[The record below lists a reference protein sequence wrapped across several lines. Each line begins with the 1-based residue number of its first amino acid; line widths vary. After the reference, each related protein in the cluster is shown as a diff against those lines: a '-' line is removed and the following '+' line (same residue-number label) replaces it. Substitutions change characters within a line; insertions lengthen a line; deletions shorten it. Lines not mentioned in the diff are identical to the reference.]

1 MDSSKPSL
9 AKDIE
14 ELVNKSIEIN
24 KFFLSESSKFVRQF
38 TTPGEKKTAT
48 VFNANFLS
56 DAFAAY
62 AKLNIQHLKNMMDL
76 GVSLIQQANTQ
87 PSPPDTSDIDE
98 QTTTAP
104 SFVLKGETEQGGK
117 ISLSFLLD
125 NIKKE
130 AVVCTLIN
138 TAYSFEDDAALQENF
153 VTNFIPQSF
162 TLNTGGQQRVNIN
175 IIVPPNAKPG
185 TYTSNVQ
192 VKGFEPAY
200 FSMLITVTEKPN
212 TTSTDN
218 ARKAKKK
225 KPAIIRE
232 REKHLQMIC
241 SMC

>member
-1 MDSSKPSL
+1 MDSSKSPL

-14 ELVNKSIEIN
+14 ELINKSIEIN

-38 TTPGEKKTAT
+38 TTTGEKKTAT
-48 VFNANFLS
+48 VFNTNFLT
-56 DAFAAY
+56 DAFSAY

-76 GVSLIQQANTQ
+76 GVALMQQANTQ
-87 PSPPDTSDIDE
+87 QPQNDTSDIDV

-104 SFVLKGETEQGGK
+104 SFVLKGETKQGGK

-125 NIKKE
+125 NIKKD

-138 TAYSFEDDAALQENF
+138 TAYSFEDDTALQEDF
-153 VTNFIPQSF
+153 VTNFTPQSF
-162 TLNTGGQQRVNIN
+162 TLNTGGQQKVNID
-175 IIVPPNAKPG
+175 IIVPLNTKPG

-200 FSMLITVTEKPN
+200 FSMFIMVTEKPN

-218 ARKAKKK
+218 ARKAKK
-225 KPAIIRE
+225 R
-232 REKHLQMIC
+232 RQQ
-241 SMC
+241 